1 MMAKYKAKKYINH
14 HNSYNGL
21 DVEDWEKLNNGE
33 TVELNEVPKEAKRY
47 LEKVSTSKK
56 ESK

>member
-14 HNSYNGL
+14 YNSYNGL

-33 TVELNEVPKEAKRY
+33 IVELSEVPSEAARY
-47 LEKVSTSKK
+47 LEKVTSSKK